1 MYFWGDKWIMNCW
14 IEKNRR
20 QLKILA
26 KLLINNVVECM
37 NAWHN
42 DDYKQMCIDDQIQNS
57 HIWWSRWFRFRLIH
71 LDSTTQS
78 KSMWRGS
85 LKICLDNKSN
95 DIKILFFLFF
105 PCASKK
111 IRTNARQSHYTTMS
125 DRFVHKY
132 FQYYEYWVLCFAFN
146 KFICMH
152 IYIVVECVCV
162 LCLF

>member
-71 LDSTTQS
+71 LDNTTQS

-95 DIKILFFLFF
+95 DIKILFFLVFF
-105 PCASKK
+105 VRFEENPDKCKTVSL
-111 IRTNARQSHYTTMS
+111 HYDVRS
-125 DRFVHKY
+125 FRAQIFPILWILSSLFRF
-132 FQYYEYWVLCFAFN
+132 Q
-146 KFICMH
+146 
-152 IYIVVECVCV
+152 
-162 LCLF
+162 